1 MMNGMNKKRKSGF
14 LTFCF
19 SLLPGAGE
27 MYLGFM
33 KMGVSLMGLF
43 FALCALAATLD
54 MPSIIF
60 IMVVEWFY
68 SFFHVHNL
76 AGLSD
81 EEFLQIED
89 VFLFNLDTFFNR
101 DRESVE
107 KYRRTIAVILIVVGA
122 LLLWNGLKDAFYI
135 YLPEV
140 VWRLISRM
148 EHTLPKIVAGI
159 AIVAGGCYMI
169 RGKKEE
175 LKEVIVDV
183 EGTVKDADNGYGGH
197 SDLGKGTESG
207 PADVIYGVDTSVS
220 GGMERSGYGTGE
232 NH

>member
-1 MMNGMNKKRKSGF
+1 MNGMSRKKKSGF

-43 FALCALAATLD
+43 FALCALSAVLN
-54 MPSIIF
+54 MPSVIF
-60 IMVVEWFY
+60 GMVVEWFY

-81 EEFLQIED
+81 EEFLNVKDE
-89 VFLFNLDTFFNR
+89 FLFNLDTFFNL
-101 DRESVE
+101 DKKAVE
-107 KYRRTIAVILIVVGA
+107 KHRQAIAIILIVVGA
-122 LLLWNGLKDAFYI
+122 LFLRNGIKDAIFI

-148 EHTLPKIVAGI
+148 EHTIPKIVAGI
-159 AIVAGGCYMI
+159 AIIAGGCYMI

-183 EGTVKDADNGYGGH
+183 DGTVKDADSVMRG
-197 SDLGKGTESG
+197 SEAESG
-207 PADVIYGVDTSVS
+207 NADGTVIYGMDMTAGSVP
-220 GGMERSGYGTGE
+220 ERSGYGE
-232 NH
+232 EQEH